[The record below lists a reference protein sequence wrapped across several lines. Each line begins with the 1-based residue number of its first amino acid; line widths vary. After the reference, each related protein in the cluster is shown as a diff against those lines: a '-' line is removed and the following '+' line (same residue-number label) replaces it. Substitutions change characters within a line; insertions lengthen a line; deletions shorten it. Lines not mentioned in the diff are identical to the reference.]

1 MGKMAL
7 VGKSEFCSNL
17 FQGIIFGF
25 KSVLDEFDP
34 VAVDIGS
41 QTSAEVLL
49 KVDSKI
55 GWSNIKFLSQ
65 QADLKFFGRK
75 NIAMNISR
83 NRSVNI

>member
-41 QTSAEVLL
+41 
-49 KVDSKI
+49 
-55 GWSNIKFLSQ
+55 
-65 QADLKFFGRK
+65 
-75 NIAMNISR
+75 
-83 NRSVNI
+83 